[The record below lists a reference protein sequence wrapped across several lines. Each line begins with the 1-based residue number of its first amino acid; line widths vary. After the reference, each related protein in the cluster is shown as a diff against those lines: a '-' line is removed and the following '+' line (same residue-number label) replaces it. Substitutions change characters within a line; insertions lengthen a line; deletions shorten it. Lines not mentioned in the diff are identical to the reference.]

1 MAFTIGF
8 VVLFLIIEENML
20 LDFSNM
26 VGKGSRNVPVAYGHR
41 DLECPLLRVV
51 AIRTIVSNMTKEAAH
66 LLIFLINAEVY

>member
-8 VVLFLIIEENML
+8 VVFFHIIEENML
-20 LDFSNM
+20 LVFSNM
-26 VGKGSRNVPVAYGHR
+26 VRKGSRYVRLAYVHR

-66 LLIFLINAEVY
+66 LLTFLINAEVY